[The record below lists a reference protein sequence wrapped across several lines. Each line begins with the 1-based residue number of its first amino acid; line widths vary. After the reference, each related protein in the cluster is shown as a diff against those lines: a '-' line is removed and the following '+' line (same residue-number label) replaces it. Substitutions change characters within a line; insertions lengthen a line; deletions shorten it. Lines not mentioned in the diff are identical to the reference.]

1 MATKLS
7 KVFSKPRR
15 KWILGGLLVVAVAG
29 FFGFRAWKARRNAL
43 PAGIA
48 TGNGRIESRQ
58 TDISSRLPLR
68 VSEILVREGDLV
80 RPGQVVVRMD
90 TTTLETELR
99 QAQEGVATAREQVA
113 VARAA
118 VARRQSEIT
127 LARTEKRRAA
137 SLLAERAGS
146 QRELDVRT
154 MALRSTTAGLAEER
168 ARIEAASDQVRV
180 AEAKVAEVQSRID
193 DSTLTSPVFG
203 RVLYRLAEPGE
214 VLGAG
219 GRALTVVN
227 LEDVY
232 MDIFLP
238 ANEAAA
244 IRIGSDARFTVDY
257 APDRVGVGNV
267 TFVSPEAQFTPRQ
280 VETRSERERLMFRV
294 RIQVPPDVVAQYAE
308 RVKSGVRGVGYV
320 RVNNTASWPA
330 WLQRNLVRSETPPA
344 ATSVGGGP
352 R

>member
-1 MATKLS
+1 MAKKFTKI
-7 KVFSKPRR
+7 FAKPYR
-15 KWILGGLLVVAVAG
+15 KWTVGVLVLAVAA
-29 FFGFRAWKARRNAL
+29 FFGVRAWHARRTAL
-43 PAGIA
+43 PNGIA

-58 TDISSRLPLR
+58 VDVASRLPLR
-68 VSEILVREGDLV
+68 VGEVLVSEGDLV

-90 TTTLETELR
+90 TATLQTELA
-99 QAQEGVATAREQVA
+99 QARESVASAREQVA
-113 VARAA
+113 VATAA
-118 VARRQSEIT
+118 MSRRRSEIA
-127 LARTEKRRAA
+127 LARTERTRAQN
-137 SLLAERAGS
+137 LVAERAGS

-154 MALRSTTAGLAEER
+154 MALRSTSAGLAEDR
-168 ARIEAASDQVRV
+168 ARIEQASDQVRV
-180 AEAKVAEVQSRID
+180 AEAHVAEVESRIGD
-193 DSTLTSPVFG
+193 ATLTSPVFG

-214 VLGAG
+214 VLGPG
-219 GRALTVVN
+219 GKALTLVN

-244 IRIGSDARFTVDY
+244 VRVGADARFTVDY
-257 APDRVGVGNV
+257 APTRVGVGRV

-294 RIQVPPDVVAQYAE
+294 RIQVPRDVVVQYAE

-320 RVNNTASWPA
+320 QVNQSTEWPA
-330 WLQRNLVRSETPPA
+330 WLQRNLVRGEGPPPSA
-344 ATSVGGGP
+344 VGGGP